1 MLTYMKKYIVVGLLL
16 SSFILSPVFVS
27 AQTSQPDQI
36 ATLICLLQSL
46 VQLLQQQLSM
56 LQGQNPVTQT
66 LSPQQRV
73 DILQQLNNSTTTTQT
88 GGVFES
94 VQFNLPS
101 CGSKSGSLQYNIFTM
116 PGGSYNTFPS
126 GGCVGYSLGSSA
138 VARNNINGVAAV
150 YVNYGASATSLYL
163 VLVQNLN
170 SQNPKQVDF
179 VDVRSHS
186 SLEPENLFRVGVKD
200 ININENG
207 IVSVTALVVP
217 KELENSAGYL
227 QSATKPV
234 VIKYQIVGNKLISLG
249 PLG

>member
-1 MLTYMKKYIVVGLLL
+1 MKKYVVVSLLVM
-16 SSFILSPVFVS
+16 SFILSPVFVS

-36 ATLICLLQSL
+36 ATLIRLLQSL

-56 LQGQNPVTQT
+56 LQGQNPITQT
-66 LSPQQRV
+66 LSPQQRT
-73 DILQQLNNSTTTTQT
+73 DILLQLNTASNST
-88 GGVFES
+88 GNVFGN

-126 GGCVGYSLGSSA
+126 GGCVGYSLGPSA

-150 YVNYGASATSLYL
+150 YANYGATAGSLYL

-179 VDVRSHS
+179 VNIASHS
-186 SLEPENLFRVGVKD
+186 SLESENLFRVGVKD
-200 ININENG
+200 INIDENG

-217 KELENSAGYL
+217 KELENSPGYL

-234 VIKYQIVGNKLISLG
+234 LIKYQIVGSKLVSLG